1 MPSSRIR
8 FSKLEALGNDFMLVD
23 ARDQVFAP
31 ATGQIR
37 RLADRRLGIGFDQL
51 LILSASSRAECHCAV
66 SIFNSDG
73 RPARQ
78 CGNGMRAIA
87 LWLKRNQ
94 ELSSRTCLDTAGGIV
109 RLQFESPE
117 RITATLAVPDFHPSA
132 WGFSSDAKNWVE
144 TLDEQSFELH
154 GVSMGNP
161 HVVIYLDSRPDPVLL
176 ERLAARIVSH
186 PALSDGANVSLA
198 RALDRR
204 HVELAVFERGAG
216 PTPACGSAACA
227 AAAVLISQGLVDSP
241 VTIAQAG
248 GKLVVNWPASD
259 QPVEMT
265 GPARLVF
272 HGALEPEPEIEP

>member
-1 MPSSRIR
+1 MPISRIR

-23 ARDQVFAP
+23 TRDQVFTP

-51 LILSASSRAECHCAV
+51 LILSSSSRPESLCAV

-73 RPARQ
+73 SPARQ

-87 LWLKRNQ
+87 LWLNRNQ

-132 WGFSSDAKNWVE
+132 WGFSSNARNWVE
-144 TLDEQSFELH
+144 TLGEQSFVLH

-161 HVVIYLDSRPDPVLL
+161 HVVIPLDSRPDSVML
-176 ERLAARIVSH
+176 ESLAARIAAH
-186 PALSDGANVSLA
+186 PALTDGANVSLA

-248 GKLVVNWPASD
+248 GELVVNWPASD

-272 HGALEPEPEIEP
+272 HGVLEPEPDIES